1 MFGMSMAEMTV
12 VAIIALVILGPEKLP
27 EVARMAGRG
36 LRELRKASNM
46 FRDMLLMEE
55 AQQEAKKRV
64 AKRMAEEAE
73 RERLAAGASSAST
86 PPTTAPS
93 AAAHGAVTR
102 DRASG
107 EESFDWMG
115 PLDGPEDELPQM
127 KPQTTRTASMNPPM
141 TPAHVRKVE
150 VGARKR
156 EVSEAAAALL
166 SAESWR
172 EVHLHTQTGE
182 LWR

>member
-1 MFGMSMAEMTV
+1 
-12 VAIIALVILGPEKLP
+12 
-27 EVARMAGRG
+27 MAGRG

-55 AQQEAKKRV
+55 AQQDAKKRV

-73 RERLAAGASSAST
+73 RERLAAEASAAPA

-93 AAAHGAVTR
+93 AASHEAVTHER
-102 DRASG
+102 PSG
-107 EESFDWMG
+107 EEAFDWMG

-127 KPQTTRTASMNPPM
+127 KPKMTRVASMNPPM
-141 TPAHVRKVE
+141 SPAHVREVE

-156 EVSEAAAALL
+156 EASDEAAALL